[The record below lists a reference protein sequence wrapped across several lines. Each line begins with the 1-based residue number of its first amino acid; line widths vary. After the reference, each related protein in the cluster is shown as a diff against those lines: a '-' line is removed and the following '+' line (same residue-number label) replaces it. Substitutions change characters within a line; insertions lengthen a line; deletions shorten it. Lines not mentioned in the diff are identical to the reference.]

1 MSCYGFNFR
10 ALYRLDLEELLEVAQ
25 LIRGKQGIAGLA
37 RDKDVVIRGCIIP
50 FLRKAAKVPKAASKD
65 EVMRQALIRVAKHL
79 KVEDVDWNQATTESI
94 KLRVRRAFDELLQ
107 RQLDKLS
114 EDERARVLAEARREL
129 AKGAAGLGISL
140 AGGGAVIAG
149 EMSGFGIYLATTTGL
164 KALSF
169 ALGTTFS
176 WGIYQ
181 GATTLLGV
189 ILGPV
194 GWAIAGTSVLVTG
207 AAAFN
212 KWLKQRDSKLNLV
225 VISLILALG
234 ENPFAFFGLTCG
246 VPLQEVKTAYRAMM
260 KTFHPDKIEPGLPQW
275 VKDDFGEKLLRAQEA
290 YNRILNLQ
298 EENNGA

>member
-10 ALYRLDLEELLEVAQ
+10 ALYRLDLEELLEIAQ
-25 LIRGKQGIAGLA
+25 LIRGKQAIAGLA

-50 FLRKAAKVPKAASKD
+50 FLRKAAKVPKSAGKD
-65 EVMRQALIRVAKHL
+65 EVMRRALIRVAKHL

-94 KLRVRRAFDELLQ
+94 KLKVRRAFDELLQ

-114 EDERARVLAEARREL
+114 EEERARVLAEARREL

-164 KALSF
+164 KALSL

-194 GWAIAGTSVLVTG
+194 GWVIAGTSVLVTG

-212 KWLKQRDSKLNLV
+212 KWLKQRDAKLNLV

-234 ENPFAFFGLTCG
+234 ENPFTFFGFTCG
-246 VPLQEVKTAYRAMM
+246 APLQEVKTAYRAVM

-275 VKDDFGEKLLRAQEA
+275 IKDDFSEKLLRAQEA
-290 YNRILNLQ
+290 YNRILSLR
-298 EENNGA
+298 EENNDA